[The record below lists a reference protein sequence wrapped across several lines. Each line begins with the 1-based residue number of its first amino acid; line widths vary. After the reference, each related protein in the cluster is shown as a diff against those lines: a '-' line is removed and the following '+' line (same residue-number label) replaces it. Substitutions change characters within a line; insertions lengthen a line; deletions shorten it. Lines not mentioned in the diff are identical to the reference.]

1 MARTSNARQDA
12 VEAAVRLFRTQGY
25 SATGLTQLLEE
36 SGAPKGSF
44 YFHFPG
50 GKEQLA
56 LEALTAF
63 GSEVRGR
70 IQRRAAATAPGDEP
84 EFIRGLF
91 AATARELE
99 ASDYTAGCVASN
111 LGGELSSGNRTIAD
125 AVNGAVQSWVEA
137 IADGVADRF
146 ETREAAITY
155 AATVMASLSGM
166 RTMARAQR
174 STAMFAAI
182 ADVLAGSLPP
192 APAHKSNKSGSDTD

>member
-1 MARTSNARQDA
+1 MAKTSNARQDA

-56 LEALTAF
+56 LEALQVF
-63 GSEVRGR
+63 GSELRGR
-70 IQRRAAATAPGDEP
+70 IQRRAAATSPGDEP
-84 EFIRGLF
+84 AFVRALF
-91 AATARELE
+91 EATARELE

-137 IADGVADRF
+137 IADGVANRF
-146 ETREAAITY
+146 ETREAAVTY

-182 ADVLAGSLPP
+182 AEVLINGLP
-192 APAHKSNKSGSDTD
+192 AVKVAAS

>member
-1 MARTSNARQDA
+1 MVRTSNARQDA

-56 LEALTAF
+56 LEALQVF
-63 GSEVRGR
+63 GSELRSR
-70 IQRRAAATAPGDEP
+70 IQRRAAATATGDEP
-84 EFIRGLF
+84 AFIRALF
-91 AATARELE
+91 EATARELE

-125 AVNGAVQSWVEA
+125 AVNAAVQSWVEA
-137 IADGVADRF
+137 IADGVANRF
-146 ETREAAITY
+146 ETRAAATTY
-155 AATVMASLSGM
+155 AATIMASLSGM

-182 ADVLAGSLPP
+182 ADVLVSSLPSTP
-192 APAHKSNKSGSDTD
+192 GNKSGSDTN